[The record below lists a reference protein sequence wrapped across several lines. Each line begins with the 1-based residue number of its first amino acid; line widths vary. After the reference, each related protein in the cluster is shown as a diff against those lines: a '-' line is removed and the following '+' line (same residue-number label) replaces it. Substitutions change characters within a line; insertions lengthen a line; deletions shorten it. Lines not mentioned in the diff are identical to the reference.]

1 MQNNQELENEL
12 DLGKIFRL
20 VLMQS
25 KLILLF
31 VFVITSLSIGYYIT
45 TDRTYRI
52 SSLLQI
58 YNQDSPTLS
67 SETAIDFM
75 LGSSNLSDLN
85 NVDGLYKT
93 RENLHK
99 VISKLNLNVYFPDLK
114 FRNLIG
120 VNKFAYNQLQR
131 KSDSDFLFRK

>member
-67 SETAIDFM
+67 SETAIDFT

-120 VNKFAYNQLQR
+120 VNKFAL
-131 KSDSDFLFRK
+131 